1 MLLQKASVEHAE
13 AIAEAVVE
21 QQRENPNN
29 DGADDA
35 ILIDDESGGGGL
47 HMPTR
52 RTAAEQEHFRTV
64 VSQSGAYTTIGEWK
78 QSSDYAVWRKNF
90 SITQYKEA
98 LEKHAECFSS
108 SITERQRMNVEW
120 MPSTT
125 GAWFNDKTAR
135 LLAAVMGCTSYTATW
150 NSYEVV
156 AYLANGRS
164 ESVKVSDVRLAEKDM
179 IFIFN
184 MDERHYYGLNRGG
197 RRKGKGG
204 GAKKMS

>member
-1 MLLQKASVEHAE
+1 MCKAA
-13 AIAEAVVE
+13 
-21 QQRENPNN
+21 Q
-29 DGADDA
+29 
-35 ILIDDESGGGGL
+35 
-47 HMPTR
+47 T
-52 RTAAEQEHFRTV
+52 
-64 VSQSGAYTTIGEWK
+64 YTTIGEWK
-78 QSSDYAVWRKNF
+78 QSIDYAVWRKNF